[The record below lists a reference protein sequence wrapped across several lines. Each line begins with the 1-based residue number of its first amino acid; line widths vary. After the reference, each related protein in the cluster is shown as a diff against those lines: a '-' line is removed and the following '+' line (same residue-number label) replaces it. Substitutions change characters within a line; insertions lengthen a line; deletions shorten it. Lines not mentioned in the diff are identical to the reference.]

1 VPRQKIYQGY
11 EDRVALDREAKVR
24 LMHLARAL
32 KHRTEKGKHYGR
44 LTGKFCD
51 VLHTLVWLI
60 HDGKTGQC
68 NPSYETIAAKAECCR
83 ATVASAIRALEDAG
97 LLSWVNRFVRRRTRE
112 DGMWATRPVRTSNAY
127 VLHPPKPKAP
137 VTKSK
142 IQSGPLEK
150 IKTNLPITLESA
162 WEYHREQQ
170 RRLGLPVY
178 GAP

>member
-1 VPRQKIYQGY
+1 VSRQTIYQGF
-11 EDRVALDREAKVR
+11 EDRVPLDREAKVR

-51 VLHTLVWLI
+51 VLHALVWLI

-83 ATVASAIRALEDAG
+83 ATVATAIRALEDAG
-97 LLSWVNRFVRRRTRE
+97 LLSWVNRFVRKRQREGGVWVTRL
-112 DGMWATRPVRTSNAY
+112 VRTSNAY
-127 VLHPPKPKAP
+127 ILRPPKSKAP

-142 IQSGPLEK
+142 IPSGPLEK
-150 IKTNLPITLESA
+150 IKTNLPITPESA
-162 WEYHREQQ
+162 WAFHLEQQ
-170 RRLGLPVY
+170 RRMNLRV
-178 GAP
+178 